1 MAVTCTGGDR
11 VLTASV
17 SGEVDHHRARR
28 IMEELEQAIDGMAP
42 RQFTLDLSEVSFMDS
57 SGIAVV
63 LRAYRWVKELG
74 GEMVVAHPP
83 AQAAKVLK
91 AAGIER
97 LIRLTE

>member
-63 LRAYRWVKELG
+63 LRAYRRVKELG

-83 AQAAKVLK
+83 TQAAKVLK

-97 LIRLTE
+97 LIQLTE

>member
-42 RQFTLDLSEVSFMDS
+42 RQFTLDL
-57 SGIAVV
+57 
-63 LRAYRWVKELG
+63 
-74 GEMVVAHPP
+74 
-83 AQAAKVLK
+83 
-91 AAGIER
+91 
-97 LIRLTE
+97 